1 MRLDLLLQ
9 RENFPHIF
17 VKLLEKEF
25 SRYFNWLGKVSWK
38 KSDLVSYQRQLL
50 VNHKLNVIYPSSIN
64 RQTLRQITAEYSYN
78 PNFILHLLQSLFVR
92 FATSLPFEHFTTIA
106 VVNVTP
112 WLETVEQWC
121 IIPGNHSVRIVEFNQ
136 NRCRV
141 IVKPGFNPVFV
152 RNEISIREKF
162 PYLPIPK
169 LIDSDIKYGW
179 YLEER
184 IIALPMNRIADT
196 NICDEMLIKAQ
207 DTMLRLYSDT
217 NKKERLSDLREELT
231 INIKQ
236 AVECLP
242 RIYSNIER
250 EQLLFVFNKLN
261 NGFIKPEEQLVDTVQ
276 SHGDF
281 QSANLLVA
289 TEKGDSRL
297 YIIDWEYSERRSQ
310 FYDALVFALQVRSPV
325 GLAKRVNLIM
335 NEDNVHELNW
345 CSYFTIT
352 EWMLRLFLMEDLLVR
367 VKEMHIPELKQKST
381 GLMQWM
387 IEVEKIQWL
396 NKR

>member
-1 MRLDLLLQ
+1 
-9 RENFPHIF
+9 
-17 VKLLEKEF
+17 
-25 SRYFNWLGKVSWK
+25 
-38 KSDLVSYQRQLL
+38 
-50 VNHKLNVIYPSSIN
+50 
-64 RQTLRQITAEYSYN
+64 
-78 PNFILHLLQSLFVR
+78 
-92 FATSLPFEHFTTIA
+92 
-106 VVNVTP
+106 
-112 WLETVEQWC
+112 
-121 IIPGNHSVRIVEFNQ
+121 
-136 NRCRV
+136 V